1 MNRIGQKHPALTGFT
16 LIEVLV
22 ATAAIGVIAG
32 VMWALLNFGLNLFAR
47 NVRMNMAH
55 QQARNGTMRVI
66 RDLHQAIS
74 IPQLVDAN
82 FQAVSTAGPAA
93 GVTFQI
99 VTSGPFE
106 IDNDPAAPQLIQVG
120 TPRPN
125 PPPPSIGD
133 HMVVLDYNIETDI
146 VDVTAAG
153 VGSNHWNIFL
163 ANNDETRIQT
173 KSGSFV
179 VCYITRRVGYLVS
192 GGELRFYPNLVAT
205 PTAYYVIAH
214 NITSATPFSLP
225 LNDTG
230 TPESRY
236 VSVNITATDPSFSN
250 RGYKYTSMQMVDA
263 RVPYRCQVTKFQ

>member
-1 MNRIGQKHPALTGFT
+1 MNPFRHRTRREGFS

-22 ATAAIGVIAG
+22 ATGAMGVIAT
-32 VMWALLNFGLNLFAR
+32 VMWALLNFGLNMFAR
-47 NVRMNMAH
+47 NVRVNMAH

-66 RDLHQAIS
+66 RDLHQSIS
-74 IPQLVDAN
+74 IPQLVDVN
-82 FQAVSTAGPAA
+82 FQPVTTAGPAA

-106 IDNDPAAPQLIQVG
+106 IDNDPTSPQLLQVA

-125 PPPPSIGD
+125 PSPPSIGD

-153 VGSNHWNIFL
+153 VGTNHWNIFL
-163 ANNDETRIQT
+163 TNNDETRIQT

-179 VCYITRRVGYLVS
+179 VCYITRRVGYMVN
-192 GGELRFYPNLVAT
+192 GGELRFYPNLIKT
-205 PTAYYVIAH
+205 PSQYYVVAH
-214 NITSATPFSLP
+214 NITSATPFSIP

-230 TPESRY
+230 TPENRY

-250 RGYKYTSMQMVDA
+250 RGYQYTGMQMVDA